1 MTDIDEPRRLGGE
14 LRLSLQPAR
23 TYFFQGSVYVVDVV
37 GRLTVE
43 ALRETLDFVYRD
55 PVTLRPHA
63 VIFREGPGADYERAV
78 LTFYQA
84 DVPRPMPV
92 LVGVV
97 TRRAGVRMIAM
108 ATALGFRA
116 LTGARLSVY
125 EDLIGGLVDARTAV
139 AQAVPQRR

>member
-1 MTDIDEPRRLGGE
+1 MTDVDEPIRLGGE
-14 LRLSLQPAR
+14 LRLSLPPAR
-23 TYFFQGSVYVVDVV
+23 TYYFQGSVYVVDVV

-43 ALRETLDFVYRD
+43 VLRETLDAVYRD

-63 VIFREGPGADYERAV
+63 VIFREGPGADYERSV
-78 LTFYQA
+78 LTFYQS

-97 TRRAGVRMIAM
+97 TRRAGVRMIAV

-116 LTGARLSVY
+116 RTGARLSVY
-125 EDLIGGLVDARTAV
+125 EDLIGALVDARTAV
-139 AQAVPQRR
+139 AQAPPKRR